1 MFCYGTNF
9 YFLLFDRFFTGFFQV
24 FISIYF
30 PVWAD
35 HFGSTEK
42 QKSLWLTGLI
52 AGSPI
57 GVLLGYTITASLVQ
71 NGLSWRWALYAQALG
86 FIPTVFAIVLT
97 PYRYFDLQGGRPATE
112 HNEPEIM
119 DDVSMQASHHYFA
132 FNPHE
137 PAKDTFEEGLAS
149 QKDQLFKNIKETVRS
164 KMFVYMVMA
173 ISTLYFITT
182 GIQYWISDY
191 LQVVLDI
198 PAEETFYFYSFTCLT
213 APMMGLI
220 TSGIVFSYI
229 GGYNSPKAFLLLFMA
244 GLVSLVVSLPAPFAN
259 RRYTI
264 YSLMWLL
271 FFSGSFLLPTMTGI
285 MLNSVKQNQRTTAN
299 SVATLC
305 YNLFGFLPAPFI
317 YGFVSTLGDNVKR
330 SNRYAL
336 ACIMFTS
343 IITGLFLILGYLEQ
357 LKQRRE

>member
-1 MFCYGTNF
+1 
-9 YFLLFDRFFTGFFQV
+9 
-24 FISIYF
+24 
-30 PVWAD
+30 
-35 HFGSTEK
+35 
-42 QKSLWLTGLI
+42 
-52 AGSPI
+52 
-57 GVLLGYTITASLVQ
+57 
-71 NGLSWRWALYAQALG
+71 
-86 FIPTVFAIVLT
+86 
-97 PYRYFDLQGGRPATE
+97 
-112 HNEPEIM
+112 
-119 DDVSMQASHHYFA
+119 MQASHHYFA

-164 KMFVYMVMA
+164 KMFVYMAMA

-229 GGYNSPKAFLLLFMA
+229 GGYNSPKAFPLLFMA